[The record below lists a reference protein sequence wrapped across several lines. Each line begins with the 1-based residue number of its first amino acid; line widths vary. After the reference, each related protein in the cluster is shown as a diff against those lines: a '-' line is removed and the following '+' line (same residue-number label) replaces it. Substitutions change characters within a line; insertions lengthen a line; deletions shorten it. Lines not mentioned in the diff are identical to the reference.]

1 VNKLKKA
8 LTMVSPLAGA
18 IRVADEGLSGLSDTL
33 LGTVNPIARE
43 LAKRDAK
50 SDKED
55 RLKRMQ
61 AAAQEELQE
70 ELMARRRDDQKPMMM
85 SGGGMTPR
93 KRPIDGKATRGKTK
107 GRIR

>member
-1 VNKLKKA
+1 MKGLKKA

-18 IRVADEGLSGLSDTL
+18 IHVADEGLSGLSDTL
-33 LGTVNPIARE
+33 LGTLNPVARE

-50 SDKED
+50 GDKED

-61 AAAQEELQE
+61 AAAQEEL
-70 ELMARRRDDQKPMMM
+70 MAKRQGGQKPMMM
-85 SGGGMTPR
+85 AGGGMTGR

-107 GRIR
+107 GRMC

>member
-1 VNKLKKA
+1 MKGLKKA

-18 IRVADEGLSGLSDTL
+18 IHVADEGLSGLSDKL
-33 LGTVNPIARE
+33 LGTLNPVARE

-61 AAAQEELQE
+61 AAAQEEL
-70 ELMARRRDDQKPMMM
+70 MAKRQGGQKPMMM
-85 SGGGMTPR
+85 AGGGMTSR

-107 GRIR
+107 GRMC